1 MEKGGREGLMISS
14 CHKFTDKLHGWVLL
28 ILLKPNFFSFQLM
41 SEEEYNERE
50 KMVEKVP
57 MIIIF
62 IMIHLLEM

>member
-1 MEKGGREGLMISS
+1 MEKGGREGLMISN

>member
-1 MEKGGREGLMISS
+1 
-14 CHKFTDKLHGWVLL
+14 
-28 ILLKPNFFSFQLM
+28 M

-62 IMIHLLEM
+62 ICCKLLKFIFSNVR